1 MTTSAA
7 SETAA
12 GRAGRTA
19 ARTRSDVRAAR
30 RSQVASVGLV
40 LVLLAVSVF
49 AVVESQLT
57 AAAAEKAVAASTV
70 SEDYWRAATA
80 VGAEESLERKYRL
93 EPGEGV
99 RVRFDQAAAALIAA
113 LGEVQRDGDASDRA
127 LVYKVTDQHS
137 VFLEATGRL
146 FDAIDRGDTAAALRI
161 DANETDPAFD
171 VMEAAVLDAAAGK
184 HDRAL
189 VALQEL
195 QNLKSVTRVLTP
207 IVFLAGL
214 LLAGLLASIT
224 RGHRRLLVIERERA
238 VHDAHHD
245 ALTGLPNRILFAER
259 VEQALVARA
268 GTDAGVALL
277 LVDLDR
283 FKEINDTFG
292 HQCGDEL
299 IVQVGVRLSGAV
311 SGLDSVA
318 RLGGDE
324 FGVLLP
330 DVQSVENAVETATT
344 LRAALAAPFPVDGI
358 DLDVEGSVGVAVSG
372 HHGQDTV
379 TLLQRADIA
388 MYVAKDQSRG
398 IFVYDPAADR
408 HSPAKLAVLGDL
420 RRALHRSELVLHYQ
434 PKVNI
439 STGDLVGAE
448 ALVRWHHPQHGLVMP
463 DAFMP
468 FAEHTGLIGPLTR
481 SILNEALAQ
490 ARAWCEQ
497 GRPLTVAVNL
507 WARNLLDEHLPDQ
520 VAELLAAHEVAPKL
534 LVLEV
539 TETAVVTEPLR
550 AQQLL
555 KRLSALGIRI
565 SIDDFGAGYT
575 SLGQLKTLP
584 VSELKIDRSFVT
596 TMTADDRNA
605 LIVQS
610 VIDLGHNLG
619 LSIVA
624 EGVEDEQTFTALAAL
639 KCDVA
644 QGYYITRPMSA
655 EALDAQ
661 LSRGRG
667 PFGPLQAGVG
677 AEIPI
682 SSCDAQIDERVR
694 SRSSSRSATWCDDA

>member
-49 AVVESQLT
+49 AVLESQLT
-57 AAAAEKAVAASTV
+57 AAAAEEAVAASTV

-99 RVRFDQAAAALIAA
+99 RIRFDQAAAALIAA
-113 LGEVQRDGDASDRA
+113 LAEVQRDGDASDRA
-127 LVYKVTDQHS
+127 LVYQVTEHHG
-137 VFLEATGRL
+137 VFLESTGRL

-161 DANETDPAFD
+161 DADETDPAFD

-344 LRAALAAPFPVDGI
+344 LRAALTAPFPVDGI

-372 HHGQDTV
+372 HHGHDTV

-439 STGDLVGAE
+439 STGDVVGAE

-481 SILNEALAQ
+481 SMLDEALAQ
-490 ARAWCEQ
+490 AR
-497 GRPLTVAVNL
+497 G
-507 WARNLLDEHLPDQ
+507 
-520 VAELLAAHEVAPKL
+520 
-534 LVLEV
+534 
-539 TETAVVTEPLR
+539 VVR
-550 AQQLL
+550 AGP
-555 KRLSALGIRI
+555 R
-565 SIDDFGAGYT
+565 
-575 SLGQLKTLP
+575 
-584 VSELKIDRSFVT
+584 RS
-596 TMTADDRNA
+596 
-605 LIVQS
+605 
-610 VIDLGHNLG
+610 
-619 LSIVA
+619 
-624 EGVEDEQTFTALAAL
+624 
-639 KCDVA
+639 
-644 QGYYITRPMSA
+644 P
-655 EALDAQ
+655 
-661 LSRGRG
+661 SR
-667 PFGPLQAGVG
+667 
-677 AEIPI
+677 
-682 SSCDAQIDERVR
+682 
-694 SRSSSRSATWCDDA
+694 